1 MILTRRE
8 LIRRGVAAGATVLAG
23 GMLAGCRETPE
34 MEGAAGA
41 APGEPAYPPPSAE
54 DLRRLEEWVGVLRRE
69 GFGAA
74 GAPLGLAAVRVGEL
88 AVGTP
93 YEPHTL
99 EEYLLAG
106 DSPSRT
112 EPLTLRLDRFDC
124 VTLVESCLAIAR
136 LGRAGAEVGWDDFG
150 REMERMRYRGGV
162 RAGYTSRLHYFSEWL
177 HDNERRG
184 LVRMLGRE
192 MGGTPDTRPLRF
204 MSEHPD
210 AYRALA
216 DADVRAEIG
225 AIERRL
231 DDQPRWVIP
240 TERIPAIA
248 DRIHSGDVLAFA
260 TSIEGLDVTHSA
272 FAYRDAANVV
282 RVLHAPLSGGVV
294 EVTRSTLQEYVA
306 GIRRS
311 TGILLARPV

>member
-8 LIRRGVAAGATVLAG
+8 LVRRGLAAGAAVAAGGLLA
-23 GMLAGCRETPE
+23 ACRDTPE
-34 MEGAAGA
+34 MQGAAGA
-41 APGEPAYPPPSAE
+41 APGEPAFSPPSSE

-69 GFGAA
+69 RFDAA
-74 GAPLGLAAVRVGEL
+74 APLGLAAVRVGEL

-106 DSPSRT
+106 DSPSRA

-136 LGRAGAEVGWDDFG
+136 VARAGADPVWDGFA

-192 MGGTPDTRPLRF
+192 LGGTADTRPLRF

-210 AYRALA
+210 AYPALA
-216 DADVRAEIG
+216 DADVRAEI
-225 AIERRL
+225 ASIERQL

-240 TERIPAIA
+240 TANIPAIV
-248 DRIHSGDVLAFA
+248 DQVQSGDVLAFA

-272 FAYRDAANVV
+272 FAYRDGDNVL

-294 EVTRSTLQEYVA
+294 EVTRSTVQEYVS